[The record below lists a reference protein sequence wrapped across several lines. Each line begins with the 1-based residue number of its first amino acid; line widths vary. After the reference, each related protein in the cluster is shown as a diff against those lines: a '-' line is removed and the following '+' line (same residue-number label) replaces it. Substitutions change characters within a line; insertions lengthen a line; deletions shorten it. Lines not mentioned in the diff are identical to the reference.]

1 MVLLQHR
8 LNVKLSQRQILTPGL
23 VQMVSV
29 LALNKLELKD
39 MITAEMVENP
49 VLEELEDAV
58 PMLDDVGRQEEE
70 RDRIAAKATT
80 EENPI
85 TATETKDPFE
95 EIDFGSFFQEYLDPG
110 YRSSG
115 EMEEIE
121 KPSFENFLSKP
132 GNLTDHLL
140 WQLGAISLRPPVHEA
155 AEIIIGNL
163 NEDGYL
169 IASDEEILGIVPV
182 AAPEADAET
191 QAKIV
196 GEAEALGIAAVVPD
210 PASLE
215 SAPDSASLDPASDN
229 LASDD
234 TATVDSAPESDFSS
248 LDPTAGSAHLS
259 ASGLSDYRTP
269 SSDLTSLDQPPVKSL
284 GEGWTV
290 EALQE
295 EAAQRSAY
303 TSAQSA
309 LRNAPAP
316 APARNDAA
324 YGKSTTAASEPSASA
339 SPNPP
344 SANNGAA
351 SGHAA
356 TAARMQV
363 SFTLPDLHEA
373 LEVVRQLDPP
383 GIACRDL
390 RECLL
395 RQLRYHMQQLQQGRD
410 RNGATPNAANGS
422 ATANGA
428 ATSSGGASANGTANT
443 NGAAPTDS
451 TEQVLN
457 DAIAV
462 VDQHLHAVTLKQ
474 FKEIAKAIGRSV
486 EAVQVALD
494 YVRTLDPRPGLQY
507 NKTPARLI
515 EPDVAFVKH
524 GDEWL
529 IIMNDEDMPQLRLNP
544 AYKRLLTREGNDKDT
559 RNYVKDRYKSAIQL
573 IKNIEQRK
581 QTITKVCYS
590 IVARQQD
597 FLERGIDQLK
607 PMMIKEVA
615 EEIGVHPSTVSRAV
629 ANKYVHTPQG
639 VFELRYFF
647 SESVQG
653 PEGGGTSLLIL
664 KRRVK
669 KLIEDEDPSR
679 PLTDEQIT
687 RILQSQGI
695 DVTRRTV
702 AKYREDM
709 KIPSTHQRRVKK

>member
-1 MVLLQHR
+1 MLLQHK

-39 MITAEMVENP
+39 MINAEMVENP

-58 PMLDDVGRQEEE
+58 PLLDDVGRQEEE
-70 RDRIAAKATT
+70 RDRLASKATS
-80 EENPI
+80 EEAPPV
-85 TATETKDPFE
+85 ADEKKDPFE
-95 EIDFGSFFQEYLDPG
+95 EIDFGSFFQDYLDPG

-132 GNLTDHLL
+132 GNLSDHLL
-140 WQLGAISLRPPVHEA
+140 WQLGAISVRPTVHQA
-155 AEIIIGNL
+155 AQLIIGNL
-163 NEDGYL
+163 NEEGYL
-169 IASDEEILGIVPV
+169 IASDEELLGIVPV
-182 AAPEADAET
+182 APPEADVEVA
-191 QAKIV
+191 AKIV
-196 GEAEALGIAAVVPD
+196 GEAEALGLVVSENVPETAADSPAGFELEASVPPASAPAGENAGRSQSTAESAESVWSNDGALLATGEAEPGHEATAVPEPAQRAQTDAHSEPAAEVQKAEMHQTDVPPQSAASTGAAV
-210 PASLE
+210 
-215 SAPDSASLDPASDN
+215 
-229 LASDD
+229 
-234 TATVDSAPESDFSS
+234 
-248 LDPTAGSAHLS
+248 
-259 ASGLSDYRTP
+259 
-269 SSDLTSLDQPPVKSL
+269 
-284 GEGWTV
+284 
-290 EALQE
+290 
-295 EAAQRSAY
+295 
-303 TSAQSA
+303 
-309 LRNAPAP
+309 
-316 APARNDAA
+316 APARISDANG
-324 YGKSTTAASEPSASA
+324 Y
-339 SPNPP
+339 
-344 SANNGAA
+344 ANVNLN
-351 SGHAA
+351 
-356 TAARMQV
+356 
-363 SFTLPDLHEA
+363 FTRADLHEA
-373 LEVVRQLDPP
+373 LEVVRQFDPQ

-390 RECLL
+390 RDCLL
-395 RQLRYHMQQLQQGRD
+395 YQLRYHVEQLHLHP
-410 RNGATPNAANGS
+410 NGNAL
-422 ATANGA
+422 
-428 ATSSGGASANGTANT
+428 
-443 NGAAPTDS
+443 
-451 TEQVLN
+451 TEQVLK

-462 VDQHLHAVTLKQ
+462 VDQHLRAVTLKQ
-474 FKEIAKAIGRSV
+474 FKEIARAIGRPV
-486 EAVQVALD
+486 EAVQAALD
-494 YVRTLDPRPGLQY
+494 YVRTLDPRPGLRY
-507 NKTPARLI
+507 NKVPARLI

-529 IIMNDEDMPQLRLNP
+529 VIMNDEDLPQLRLNP
-544 AYKRLLTREGNDKDT
+544 AYKRLMTRDGNDRDT

-581 QTITKVCYS
+581 QTIAKVCYS
-590 IVARQQD
+590 IVARQED
-597 FLERGIDQLK
+597 FLERGIDRLK

-669 KLIEDEDPSR
+669 KLIEEEDPSR

-695 DVTRRTV
+695 QVTRRTV

>member
-1 MVLLQHR
+1 VLLQHR

-29 LALNKLELKD
+29 LALNKLELRD
-39 MITAEMVENP
+39 MINAEMVENP
-49 VLEELEDAV
+49 VLEELEDAI
-58 PMLDDVGRQEEE
+58 PLLDDVGRQEEE
-70 RDRIAAKATT
+70 RDRLAAKATT
-80 EENPI
+80 EESPPI
-85 TATETKDPFE
+85 ADEKKDPFE
-95 EIDFGSFFQEYLDPG
+95 EIDFGSFFQDYLDPG

-132 GNLTDHLL
+132 GNLSDHLL
-140 WQLGAISLRPPVHEA
+140 WQLGAISVRPPVHQA
-155 AEIIIGNL
+155 AELIIGNL
-163 NEDGYL
+163 NEEGYL
-169 IASDEEILGIVPV
+169 IATDEELLGIAPV
-182 AAPEADAET
+182 AAPEADVEVA
-191 QAKIV
+191 AKIV
-196 GEAEALGIAAVVPD
+196 GDAEALGLAVAEALPETSSLGISHLETSDLPPEDLAAADAGLSELTAEGVESESFAAPNVHPEIAAE
-210 PASLE
+210 AQATE
-215 SAPDSASLDPASDN
+215 APL
-229 LASDD
+229 
-234 TATVDSAPESDFSS
+234 
-248 LDPTAGSAHLS
+248 
-259 ASGLSDYRTP
+259 P
-269 SSDLTSLDQPPVKSL
+269 S
-284 GEGWTV
+284 
-290 EALQE
+290 
-295 EAAQRSAY
+295 
-303 TSAQSA
+303 
-309 LRNAPAP
+309 
-316 APARNDAA
+316 
-324 YGKSTTAASEPSASA
+324 AASHGTNAT
-339 SPNPP
+339 
-344 SANNGAA
+344 G
-351 SGHAA
+351 AA
-356 TAARMQV
+356 TAPDRIASV
-363 SFTLPDLHEA
+363 NFTVADLHEA
-373 LEVVRQLDPP
+373 LEVVRQFDPP

-395 RQLRYHMQQLQQGRD
+395 FQLRYHLEQLQLH
-410 RNGATPNAANGS
+410 TNGS
-422 ATANGA
+422 AL
-428 ATSSGGASANGTANT
+428 
-443 NGAAPTDS
+443 
-451 TEQVLN
+451 TEQVVR

-462 VDQHLHAVTLKQ
+462 VDQHLRAVTLKH
-474 FKEIAKAIGRSV
+474 FKEIARAIGRPV
-486 EAVQVALD
+486 EAVQAALE
-494 YVRTLDPRPGLQY
+494 YVRTLDPRPGLRY
-507 NKTPARLI
+507 NKVPARLI

-529 IIMNDEDMPQLRLNP
+529 VIMNDEDMPQLRLNP
-544 AYKRLLTREGNDKDT
+544 AYKRLLTRDGNDRDT

-597 FLERGIDQLK
+597 FLERGIDFLK

-629 ANKYVHTPQG
+629 ANKYVHTQQG

-669 KLIEDEDPSR
+669 KLIEEEDSSR

-695 DVTRRTV
+695 QVTRRTV

>member
-8 LNVKLSQRQILTPGL
+8 LYVKLSQRQILTPGL

-39 MITAEMVENP
+39 MINAEMVENP
-49 VLEELEDAV
+49 VLEELEDSV
-58 PMLDDVGRQEEE
+58 PLLDDVGRQEEE
-70 RDRIAAKATT
+70 RDRLASQA
-80 EENPI
+80 
-85 TATETKDPFE
+85 TATPEEGPTIADEKKDPFE
-95 EIDFGSFFQEYLDPG
+95 EIDFGSFFQDYLDPG

-132 GNLTDHLL
+132 GNLSDHLL
-140 WQLGAISLRPPVHEA
+140 WQLGAISVRPPVHQA
-155 AEIIIGNL
+155 AELIIGNL
-163 NEDGYL
+163 NEEGYL
-169 IASDEEILGIVPV
+169 IASDEELLGIAPV
-182 AAPEADAET
+182 ATPEADVEVA
-191 QAKIV
+191 AKIV
-196 GEAEALGIAAVVPD
+196 GEAEALGLAVEPSPEASDQETADFEASVLAPDDLAAADASLSQFTAENAGTGSVVDEDVEPETESDVAPEIAAEVPL
-210 PASLE
+210 P
-215 SAPDSASLDPASDN
+215 SAVNHGS
-229 LASDD
+229 
-234 TATVDSAPESDFSS
+234 TA
-248 LDPTAGSAHLS
+248 AG
-259 ASGLSDYRTP
+259 
-269 SSDLTSLDQPPVKSL
+269 
-284 GEGWTV
+284 
-290 EALQE
+290 
-295 EAAQRSAY
+295 AA
-303 TSAQSA
+303 T
-309 LRNAPAP
+309 
-316 APARNDAA
+316 APARIPAVTFA
-324 YGKSTTAASEPSASA
+324 VT
-339 SPNPP
+339 
-344 SANNGAA
+344 
-351 SGHAA
+351 
-356 TAARMQV
+356 
-363 SFTLPDLHEA
+363 FTVADLHEA
-373 LEVVRQLDPP
+373 LEVVRQFDPP

-395 RQLRYHMQQLQQGRD
+395 YQLRYHLGQLHLHP
-410 RNGATPNAANGS
+410 NGNAL
-422 ATANGA
+422 
-428 ATSSGGASANGTANT
+428 
-443 NGAAPTDS
+443 
-451 TEQVLN
+451 TEQVVR

-462 VDQHLHAVTLKQ
+462 VDQHLRAVTLKQ
-474 FKEIAKAIGRSV
+474 FKEIGRAIGRPV
-486 EAVQVALD
+486 EAVQAALD
-494 YVRTLDPRPGLQY
+494 YVRTLDPRPGLRY
-507 NKTPARLI
+507 NKVPARLI

-529 IIMNDEDMPQLRLNP
+529 VIMNDEDMPQLRLNP
-544 AYKRLLTREGNDKDT
+544 AYKRLLTRDGNDRDT

-629 ANKYVHTPQG
+629 ANKYVHTQQG

-669 KLIEDEDPSR
+669 KLIEEEDSSR

-695 DVTRRTV
+695 QVTRRTV